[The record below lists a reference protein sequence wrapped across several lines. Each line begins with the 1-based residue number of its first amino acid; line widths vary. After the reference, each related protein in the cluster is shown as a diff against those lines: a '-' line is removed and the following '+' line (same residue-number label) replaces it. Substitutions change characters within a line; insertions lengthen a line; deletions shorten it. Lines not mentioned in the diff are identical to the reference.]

1 MENKADEQKAEP
13 AQPEHHESLIERVG
27 DELESRFL
35 AAAEV
40 ATATTSAETNL
51 ADALVRA
58 IEGPARTEPAVEPE
72 DDEPTQPGR
81 SDPDRA

>member
-1 MENKADEQKAEP
+1 MENKAHDPKPDP
-13 AQPEHHESLIERVG
+13 AQPEHHESIIERIG

-51 ADALVRA
+51 ADAVVRA
-58 IEGPARTEPAVEPE
+58 IEGPVKESPSADKEKDTPNSSA
-72 DDEPTQPGR
+72 
-81 SDPDRA
+81 